1 MFTLYMTMFNHGPPS
16 EILEANRQI
25 VLKPKDDVD
34 LSLNGEELD
43 EDEEVS
49 ESVESAKRW
58 QKFVDDNKYVAIGDV
73 YNSCGEFWHDG
84 NTAVLK
90 LFWINISLFWNGL
103 IYIIFLD
110 DKDRI
115 TLGKAIL
122 LPDKETG
129 GLKVRTFINITLG
142 KNVSFYCTSIMLL

>member
-25 VLKPKDDVD
+25 VLKPKNDID
-34 LSLNGEELD
+34 LSLNGEEAD

-84 NTAVLK
+84 DTVVLK
-90 LFWINISLFWNGL
+90 LFWFNISLFWNGL
-103 IYIIFLD
+103 IYIIF
-110 DKDRI
+110 RW
-115 TLGKAIL
+115 
-122 LPDKETG
+122 
-129 GLKVRTFINITLG
+129 
-142 KNVSFYCTSIMLL
+142 